1 MTEKLLQ
8 FIWRF
13 QYFNRHE
20 LTTDEGDALQ
30 IIKPGTFNN
39 NQGPDFSEA
48 AVKIASVK
56 LFGNIELHVR
66 SSDWHKHNHASDKNY
81 SNIILHVVWEDDRNK
96 KNKIALPTL
105 SLQNRVPKILLQRYE
120 QLMNEGYVLHC
131 KNFLPVLSNIGWIS
145 WKERLMA
152 ERLEIKSEKVF
163 LLLQETNYHWEEV
176 FWQMIAANF
185 GIKVNTALF
194 EAVAK
199 SISINILSKHKNQI
213 HQLEAMLLGQANLLD
228 QNFRED
234 YPQLLKRE
242 FQFLKKKYILTKVN
256 AAAHFLRMRPANF
269 PTLRLAQLAMLIHKS
284 SHLFSK
290 IKEMNKAEEVRS
302 LFKVTCNDY
311 WHYHF
316 LFDEETNYQPKH
328 LGNQMIDNIMINT
341 VIPLL
346 FSYGLYH
353 KEQLYKDKAMGW
365 LTEIKAE
372 ENSITRTW
380 KSLQIENKNALD
392 SQALIHL
399 NNNYCQNKRCLECAV
414 GNKILKP
421 TN

>member
-20 LTTDEGDALQ
+20 LTTDEGDILQ
-30 IIKPGTFNN
+30 IIKPGIFNH

-48 AVKIASVK
+48 AVKISSVK

-81 SNIILHVVWEDDRNK
+81 SNIILHVVWEDDRNN

-242 FQFLKKKYILTKVN
+242 FQFLKKK
-256 AAAHFLRMRPANF
+256 
-269 PTLRLAQLAMLIHKS
+269 
-284 SHLFSK
+284 FS
-290 IKEMNKAEEVRS
+290 
-302 LFKVTCNDY
+302 
-311 WHYHF
+311 F
-316 LFDEETNYQPKH
+316 LFCPVR
-328 LGNQMIDNIMINT
+328 L
-341 VIPLL
+341 
-346 FSYGLYH
+346 
-353 KEQLYKDKAMGW
+353 
-365 LTEIKAE
+365 
-372 ENSITRTW
+372 
-380 KSLQIENKNALD
+380 
-392 SQALIHL
+392 
-399 NNNYCQNKRCLECAV
+399 
-414 GNKILKP
+414 
-421 TN
+421 